1 LESIAERSPANFSLD
16 SISSYCSVKSSRILA
31 YSLSIA
37 VLLGAGWL
45 CIYGESFFS
54 LTRRVQPEV
63 LVVEGWIGDEGLLAA
78 AEEFMRSD
86 YKYVVVTGGQR
97 DGRQSSSNYAETAAR
112 ELTRSGIPEDKIV
125 IAKTEEIERERTFKS
140 AAAAWRA
147 LQNKGI
153 HPEKINVLTLGP
165 HARRSGLVYA
175 KVFAPTTQVGVIAW
189 VPAEYGSTPW
199 WRSTSRTKCLLKEIV
214 GYPFEL
220 LLNSGRISD
229 SPG

>member
-1 LESIAERSPANFSLD
+1 MKPA
-16 SISSYCSVKSSRILA
+16 RILA

-54 LTRRVQPEV
+54 LTRRVPAEV
-63 LVVEGWIGDEGLLAA
+63 LLVEGWIDDQGVLAA
-78 AEEFMRSD
+78 AEEFKRSD
-86 YKYVVVTGGQR
+86 YKYVVVTGGQT
-97 DGRQSSSNYAETAAR
+97 DGRQSSSNYAEIAAR
-112 ELTRSGIPEDKIV
+112 ELNRLGIPEDKII
-125 IAKTEEIERERTFKS
+125 IAKTEGIERQRTFKS

-153 HPEKINVLTLGP
+153 HPKDINVLTLGP
-165 HARRSGLVYA
+165 HARRSRSVYR
-175 KVFAPTTQVGVIAW
+175 KVFAPATDIGVIAW
-189 VPAEYGSTPW
+189 VPADYGSTPW
-199 WRSTSRTKCLLKEIV
+199 WRSTRRTKCFLKEIV

-220 LLNSGRISD
+220 LLNSGRISN